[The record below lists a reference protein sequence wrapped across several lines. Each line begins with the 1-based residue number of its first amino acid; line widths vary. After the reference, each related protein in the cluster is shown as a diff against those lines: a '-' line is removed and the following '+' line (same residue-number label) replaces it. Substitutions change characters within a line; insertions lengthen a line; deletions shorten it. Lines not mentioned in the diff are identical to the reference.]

1 MIGQTVS
8 HYRILEPLGE
18 GGMGTVYLAEDTHL
32 GRRVAI
38 KFPSVNSDSHDYRAR
53 FLREARA
60 VSELSHPGIAT
71 LFDYGETTEGRPF
84 LVMELARGRSL
95 SEVMQKGE
103 LNLPRAVEIVRDIA
117 LALVEAHARGVVH
130 RDIKP
135 SNIMIDDS
143 GRVKVLD
150 FGLAKQ
156 LNKDSVLSSEPE
168 AQTLLSTETRS
179 GVVLGTP
186 AYLSPEQAI
195 GGAIDGRSDLFAL
208 GTLLYEAITGRTP
221 FAGNSFIE
229 IAANVLHVQ
238 PAEPSKVNSHVP
250 KELDFIAMKALAK
263 KPNKRYQSAREF
275 IADLNAV
282 KEQLEEDSGQT
293 LIKRSPSSLTSAHS
307 RTLSNLSQILQR
319 PRIPISYILVGSV
332 VLLIAAVV
340 GFRFLRPAPHLPPA
354 EAQRWYDIG
363 TNALRD
369 GAYYQATHALERAIA
384 ADDEYMLAHARL
396 AEALVELD
404 YVDRAKDELLRVSSA
419 DRARLSRID
428 SLYLDAITATARHD
442 FTKSIDSYSRIAKQT
457 GDNEKPFVLVDLGRA
472 YENNND
478 VNGAIQSYTD
488 ASTRNPQYATAYLR
502 LGIVFGQQGDLAKA
516 LSSFETAESIYQAL
530 GNIEGRTE
538 VVFQRGALF
547 NKRNK
552 LADAK
557 AQLEQA
563 LALAKANDNKSQ
575 IIKTLL
581 QLSSVSFDAGETE
594 RATAYARDAVDLA
607 QRNGMENLS
616 AQALVDLG
624 NSFLVRGQ
632 PAEAEKYLSQALESA
647 QRAKARRTEARARVS
662 LANLRQQQNKPD
674 EVIQFIEPALT
685 FYQQG
690 GYRSET
696 FYCLVLL
703 ARAKLQKGDYPAAQ
717 KGHEQLLQLAQA
729 ANDQSLLALAHAERG
744 SGLVEEQKFTEAL
757 GHLEQAGV
765 IYSAE
770 GPQRSLCNNLA
781 NRSDVLWR
789 LGRYDEAQTLLA
801 QAEAIANKP
810 GGELKRLSVEVDLLK
825 AEIALSQNHFP
836 EAKEAAARTLEKAA
850 KEFPNAATNAQLLM
864 GLAQSYGGAA
874 AAGKA
879 LAAQAFDKARQSADP
894 ATLAQAQLIFAETL
908 LISGDLQAA
917 GSNAE
922 QAADTFIQL
931 GQEESAWRA
940 LTLAAQASQNLGDK
954 TKAREYALKAR
965 DSLSKLEQRWNAES
979 YKSYLS
985 RPDIQR
991 LRKQLDQLPSAA

>member
-8 HYRILEPLGE
+8 HYRILEALGE

-103 LNLPRAVEIVRDIA
+103 LNLPRAVAIVRDVA

-135 SNIMIDDS
+135 SNIMIDDG

-156 LNKDSVLSSEPE
+156 LNKDHVLSSEPE

-195 GGAIDGRSDLFAL
+195 GGAVDGRSDLFAL
-208 GTLLYEAITGRTP
+208 GTLLYEATTGRTP

-238 PAEPSKVNSHVP
+238 PTEPSKINSNVP
-250 KELDFIAMKALAK
+250 KELDFITMKALAK
-263 KPNKRYQSAREF
+263 KPNKRYQSAKEL
-275 IADLNAV
+275 ISDLDAV
-282 KEQLEEDSGQT
+282 KDRLEEDSGQT
-293 LIKRSPSSLTSAHS
+293 LIRRSSPSPSAHS

-319 PRIPISYILVGSV
+319 PRIPISYILIGAV
-332 VLLIAAVV
+332 VLIIAGVA
-340 GFRFLRPAPHLPPA
+340 GFRFLRPAPHTPPV

-369 GAYYQATHALERAIA
+369 GAFYQATQALERAIA
-384 ADDEYMLAHARL
+384 ADDQYMLAHARL

-419 DRARLSRID
+419 DRARLPRLD

-442 FTKSIDSYSRIAKQT
+442 FAKSIDSYSRIAKQT

-478 VNGAIQSYTD
+478 VNDAIKSYTE
-488 ASTRNPQYATAYLR
+488 ASTRNPQYATPYLR
-502 LGIVFGQQGDLAKA
+502 LGIVFGQQGDLARA

-552 LADAK
+552 LAESK
-557 AQLEQA
+557 TQLEQA

-594 RATAYARDAVDLA
+594 RSTGYAREAVDLA
-607 QRNGMENLS
+607 QKNGMENLS

-624 NSFLVRGQ
+624 NSLLIRGQ

-647 QRAKARRTEARARVS
+647 QRAKARRNEARARVS
-662 LANLRQQQNKPD
+662 LASLRQQQNKPD
-674 EVIQFIEPALT
+674 EVIQFLEPALA

-690 GYRSET
+690 GYRSEI
-696 FYCLVLL
+696 FSCLVLQ
-703 ARAKLQKGDYPAAQ
+703 ARANLQKGDYPAAQ

-729 ANDQSLLALAHAERG
+729 ANDQSLLARAHGERG
-744 SGLVEEQKFTEAL
+744 SGLAAEQKFTEAL
-757 GHLEQAGV
+757 DQLNQAGE
-765 IYSAE
+765 IYAAQ
-770 GPQRSLCNNLA
+770 GVQRSLGYNLTD
-781 NRSDVLWR
+781 RTDVLWR
-789 LGRYDEAQTLLA
+789 LGRYDEAQSLLS
-801 QAEAIANKP
+801 QADTIANKP
-810 GGELKRLSVEVDLLK
+810 GGELKRLSAEVELIK
-825 AEIALSQNHFP
+825 AKIALSQNRFP
-836 EAKEAAARTLEKAA
+836 EAKEAAARTLEKAGTEFQNVATTA
-850 KEFPNAATNAQLLM
+850 KLLM
-864 GLAQSYGGAA
+864 GLAQSYGGAP

-879 LAAQAFDKARQSADP
+879 LAIQAFGTASQLADP
-894 ATLAQAQLIFAETL
+894 AQLADAQLTFAETM
-908 LISGDLQAA
+908 LISGDPRAA
-917 GSNAE
+917 APNAQ
-922 QAADTFIQL
+922 QAADAFLRL

-940 LTLAAQASQNLGDK
+940 LTLAGQASQNLGDK

-965 DSLSKLEQRWNAES
+965 NSLSKLEQRWNAES

-991 LRKQLDQLPSAA
+991 FRKQLDQLASNA